1 MEMYHFV
8 TKWFF
13 NAPIENVWSE
23 IEDLNSWPV
32 WSKDFKRVQIRGSEP
47 TAQLCTVADAEVRGN
62 LPYNLRFTVEVTT
75 FQPPNLMEFK
85 STGDLA
91 GTGKWILEPQVDGT
105 AVTYYWDVGTTNP
118 IFNLLGKLPFVRK
131 LMEMNH
137 DDVMKGAYQG
147 LKNRLEG

>member
-13 NAPIENVWSE
+13 DASIDKVWKE

-32 WSKDFKRVQIRGSEP
+32 WSKDFKRVQIRGP
-47 TAQLCTVADAEVRGN
+47 AEVRGK
-62 LPYNLRFTVEVTT
+62 LPYTLRFTVEVAT

-91 GTGKWILEPQVDGT
+91 GTGKWVLEPQEVDT

-147 LKNRLEG
+147 LKDRLEG